1 MNDKIEIKNL
11 RFRAIIGVHEWE
23 RQTPQPLEA
32 DIIVYTDLSLAC
44 GSDDLEDTLHY
55 GTLSR
60 EILDQAAA
68 SSFFLLERLA
78 RQIADICL
86 YHKEV
91 EGVTVHLRKPR
102 AVAEA
107 DSAGVTIHRDR

>member
-1 MNDKIEIKNL
+1 MNDKIEISNL
-11 RFRAIIGVHEWE
+11 RFKTIIGVHEWE
-23 RQTPQPLEA
+23 RKAPQPLEA
-32 DIIVYTDLSLAC
+32 DIIVYTDLSRAC
-44 GSDDLEDTLHY
+44 VSDDLEDTLHY

-60 EILDQAAA
+60 EILEQAAS

-78 RQIADICL
+78 GRIADICL
-86 YHKEV
+86 AHKEV
-91 EGVTVHLRKPR
+91 KGVTVHLRKPR